1 MASNLHVV
9 FYLDLY
15 IIILKVFLDGDNKM
29 LGNLLGGFIVIL
41 VGVNL
46 LPTVASQVVIA
57 KNNLTGNQAA
67 QALLDLVV
75 IFYTLGVMSAAVG
88 IAVSGL
94 RQAGLV

>member
-1 MASNLHVV
+1 MV
-9 FYLDLY
+9 
-15 IIILKVFLDGDNKM
+15 GDKKM

-46 LPTVASQVVIA
+46 LPTVSQQVTVA
-57 KNNLTGNQAA
+57 KQNLTGDAA
-67 QALLDLVV
+67 SQALLDLVV
-75 IFYTLGVMSAAVG
+75 IFYTLGIMSAAVG

>member
-1 MASNLHVV
+1 
-9 FYLDLY
+9 
-15 IIILKVFLDGDNKM
+15 M

-46 LPTVASQVVIA
+46 LPTVAQQVTTA
-57 KNNLTGNQAA
+57 KNNITDTASK
-67 QALLDLVV
+67 ALLDLVV
-75 IFYTLGVMSAAVG
+75 IFYTLGIMSAAVG